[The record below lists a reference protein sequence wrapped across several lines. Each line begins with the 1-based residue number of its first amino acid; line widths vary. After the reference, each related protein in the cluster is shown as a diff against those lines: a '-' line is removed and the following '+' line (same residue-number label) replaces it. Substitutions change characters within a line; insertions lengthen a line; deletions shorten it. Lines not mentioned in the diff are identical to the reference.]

1 MARSSGLTAKQRA
14 RRREITKVKI
24 AMGIAALIM
33 LMQVVVGYTF
43 NVLSLVAESY
53 HMMNDVAAFVVQL
66 YAKELANVDREW
78 VDSRSAFSYGF
89 GRVEFVANL
98 VQGALLLALCLT
110 LTLESIQRAFS
121 TETLLLPFVTVIA
134 GVVTLIW
141 NIAMF
146 YMFRNNEE
154 GHGSHAHSLSK
165 RSTIQTKEATGL
177 KQFVAQNAMAVHAI
191 GDALGSVAI
200 IIDGAFSWALGPDLH
215 HPRWQG
221 PLVTWNGVGFVD
233 PICALLV
240 IYIILKHTFP
250 LITTSSFA
258 LMHAFDPLAVKEIS
272 ARFRGHDWLPP
283 LSCPIDIMLK
293 DLHIWQLS
301 ETSKF
306 ATVKLELHSRHEP
319 SWRDF
324 AALERAAKDV
334 LGLTVPPAHSTVE
347 IQFKVAERWSPQPA
361 APPPSRALS
370 LSRWRLS
377 EEMRRS

>member
-1 MARSSGLTAKQRA
+1 MARPSGLTAEQRA

-24 AMGIAALIM
+24 AMGVTALVM

-78 VDSRSAFSYGF
+78 IDGRSAFSYGF

-141 NIAMF
+141 NIVMF
-146 YMFRNNEE
+146 YMFRNKE
-154 GHGSHAHSLSK
+154 GGHDLHAHSLSK
-165 RSTIQTKEATGL
+165 RLTALSKHACDSQKKEATGL
-177 KQFVAQNAMAVHAI
+177 KLFVAQNAMAVHAI
-191 GDALGSVAI
+191 GDALGSIAI

-221 PLVTWNGVGFVD
+221 PLMSWSGVGFVD
-233 PICALLV
+233 PICALVV
-240 IYIILKHTFP
+240 IYIILKHTYP

-258 LMHAFDPLAVKEIS
+258 LMHAFDPAAVKEIS
-272 ARFRGHDWLPP
+272 ARFRGHDWLPS
-283 LSCPIDIMLK
+283 LSCPMDIMLK

-306 ATVKLELHSRHEP
+306 ATVKLELYSRHEP
-319 SWRDF
+319 NWRDF
-324 AALERAAKDV
+324 AALARAAKGV
-334 LGLTVPPAHSTVE
+334 LGPTVPPAHSDGHHNLRHLRR
-347 IQFKVAERWSPQPA
+347 VA
-361 APPPSRALS
+361 L
-370 LSRWRLS
+370 
-377 EEMRRS
+377 